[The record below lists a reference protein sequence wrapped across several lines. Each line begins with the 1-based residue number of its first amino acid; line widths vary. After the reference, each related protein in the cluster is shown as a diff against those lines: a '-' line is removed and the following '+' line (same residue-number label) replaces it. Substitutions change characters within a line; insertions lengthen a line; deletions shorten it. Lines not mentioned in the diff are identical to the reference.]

1 MNHLEN
7 HRRRFLSDTSA
18 HIKHY
23 ASKAWNVN
31 SCSFSLAFF
40 FSCFIN
46 CTNSLKAALSTSLL
60 GFIHQIL
67 IYVKP
72 GIERS
77 KLIAIQTITHLRNL
91 NPTLEPKISWDCAV
105 SSFQALY
112 IYIYLKKCQRLMI
125 IPNCVSNK
133 PCKGQKLSSTKFLV
147 APIIYF
153 PHCSFFQ
160 IYNLS
165 FLPPLL
171 LVLGGWRSSPHS
183 LVHSPLLHGH
193 LSPIILYLT
202 FLIDLEA
209 YCQLW

>member
-77 KLIAIQTITHLRNL
+77 KLIAIQTITHLRNPILPL
-91 NPTLEPKISWDCAV
+91 NQKFHEIVQFHHFTHTH
-105 SSFQALY
+105 
-112 IYIYLKKCQRLMI
+112 IYIYLSQEMPEI
-125 IPNCVSNK
+125 DDHP
-133 PCKGQKLSSTKFLV
+133 KLCF
-147 APIIYF
+147 
-153 PHCSFFQ
+153 
-160 IYNLS
+160 
-165 FLPPLL
+165 
-171 LVLGGWRSSPHS
+171 
-183 LVHSPLLHGH
+183 
-193 LSPIILYLT
+193 
-202 FLIDLEA
+202 
-209 YCQLW
+209 